1 MLFERF
7 DRVAEVTNS
16 EEVLFITVNEN
27 LNVLTIMKQRVI
39 KSYEKLE
46 DELLQ
51 RIKLSY
57 PNGFSDSLIRF
68 TDVDGRLNSALPFET
83 EEKSYLIRM
92 TKSEALVIIDD
103 DDDYDD
109 DGNLL
114 DEARETYRDKLDED
128 EDDVDISGVD
138 FSDFDDEEFT
148 EEEE

>member
-1 MLFERF
+1 MP
-7 DRVAEVTNS
+7 
-16 EEVLFITVNEN
+16 
-27 LNVLTIMKQRVI
+27 TINKPRVI
-39 KSYEKLE
+39 KNYEKLDE
-46 DELLQ
+46 DLLQ

-57 PNGFSDSLIRF
+57 PEGFSKFLIRF

-114 DEARETYRDKLDED
+114 DEARETYEDKLDED
-128 EDDVDISGVD
+128 EDSADIAGVD
-138 FSDFDDEEFT
+138 LSDFDDDDFD
-148 EEEE
+148 EEEKEEEK